1 MSVLREWVTPHKN
14 IILFTPGTEMDC
26 RQLPQDSP
34 AKTEGAVLLSWTISS
49 IGHQMSIRAVRMSG
63 WSGPFSLVGTYLM
76 VRLTQAIRRHE
87 WAVDSCG
94 RLLAFF
100 KPLKGENRNS
110 EIVWGS
116 GTPFKPV
123 AGIGSSALGKYAVL
137 KRTSHMLE
145 DDP

>member
-1 MSVLREWVTPHKN
+1 VEWLDFP
-14 IILFTPGTEMDC
+14 
-26 RQLPQDSP
+26 
-34 AKTEGAVLLSWTISS
+34 
-49 IGHQMSIRAVRMSG
+49 
-63 WSGPFSLVGTYLM
+63 VGTYLM

-87 WAVDSCG
+87 WTVDSWA
-94 RLLAFF
+94 RLRDFL
-100 KPLKGENRNS
+100 KPRKGENKNS
-110 EIVWGS
+110 EMVWGS